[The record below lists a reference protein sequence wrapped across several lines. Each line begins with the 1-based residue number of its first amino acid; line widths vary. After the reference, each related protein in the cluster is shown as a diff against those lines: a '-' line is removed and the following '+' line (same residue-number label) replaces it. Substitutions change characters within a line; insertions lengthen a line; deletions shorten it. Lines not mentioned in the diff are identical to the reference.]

1 MKRVVI
7 SSAILAI
14 TAAFAAGLLLPGRA
28 STQTLPPPSIMRG
41 VVETSYV
48 PAGVSTIGSA
58 GSIAWFVET
67 NANKERYPIACVSTS
82 GKVECKRGS
91 FP

>member
-1 MKRVVI
+1 MKLVVI
-7 SSAILAI
+7 SSVFLTIAAIF
-14 TAAFAAGLLLPGRA
+14 TTGLLLPSRA

-58 GSIAWFVET
+58 GSIAWFIET
-67 NANKERYPIACVSTS
+67 NANKERYPVACVSAS
-82 GKVECKRGS
+82 GNVECKRGS

>member
-1 MKRVVI
+1 MKRVVLF
-7 SSAILAI
+7 SAILTVAAVI
-14 TAAFAAGLLLPGRA
+14 TTGLLLPTRA
-28 STQTLPPPSIMRG
+28 STQALPPPSIMRG

-58 GSIAWFVET
+58 GSVAWFIET
-67 NANKERYPIACVSTS
+67 NANKERYPVACVSAS
-82 GKVECKRGS
+82 GNVEYKRGS